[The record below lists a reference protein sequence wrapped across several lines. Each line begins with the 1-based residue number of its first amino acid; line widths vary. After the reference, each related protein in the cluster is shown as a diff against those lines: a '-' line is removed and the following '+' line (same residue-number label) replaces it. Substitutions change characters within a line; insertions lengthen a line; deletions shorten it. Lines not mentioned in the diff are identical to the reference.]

1 VSVVQVVNF
10 CMDPGGLESDGG
22 STTQKRRARSRSP
35 RGRVAAVDPPQ
46 HAVTAVQRTD
56 ISEGPSRTADLADG
70 SPSSQE
76 SAASLVARATACMEE
91 LPPTPTEA
99 GKFFEM
105 ALAVEPQ
112 SVEVLDA
119 YGAFLC
125 EEGIDRSR
133 AVEVLRRSVALRP
146 DQGAEKFFYLG
157 QLTSGEESLAEYER
171 GIAVLKAPGAHFAS
185 AGNQIASAYASIAE
199 LFMTDLCDAEDAE
212 ERCEAAL
219 ACGLLADARC
229 LQVTIAKATLRK
241 VQGRLDEARELSVGC
256 AYRVKAA
263 WELSSRLFTEPRMEN
278 TEMLEVPEC
287 ETVDQGA
294 NAVAKDSHH
303 PTAPADAERDIPSK
317 ASNERSDVAE
327 VEELG
332 DEVMFTLCR
341 TLVDLNATSEAKSL
355 LEMMVA
361 RDDQEITA
369 WYLLACCHLI
379 EKDPPR
385 VIASAQEALRLCTI
399 LRCTRQWRPALRDLL
414 KQARNLPIEE
424 TAEE

>member
-1 VSVVQVVNF
+1 
-10 CMDPGGLESDGG
+10 MDPAGLESDRG
-22 STTQKRRARSRSP
+22 STTLEHRTRSRSP

-46 HAVTAVQRTD
+46 RAVTDVQCTD
-56 ISEGPSRTADLADG
+56 ISDGPSRTADLADG
-70 SPSSQE
+70 SPSSGE
-76 SAASLVARATACMEE
+76 SAASLVARAIACMEE

-112 SVEVLDA
+112 SVAVLDA

-125 EEGIDRSR
+125 EEGLDHSR

-171 GIAVLKAPGAHFAS
+171 GITVLKAPGAHAAS
-185 AGNQIASAYASIAE
+185 GNQIASAYASIAE

-219 ACGLLADARC
+219 ACGLQADARC

-263 WELSSRLFTEPRMEN
+263 GELSSRLFTEPRMEN
-278 TEMLEVPEC
+278 TQTKVPEC
-287 ETVDQGA
+287 ETADQGA
-294 NAVAKDSHH
+294 NAVAKDSR
-303 PTAPADAERDIPSK
+303 PGAPEDAERDAPSK

-332 DEVMFTLCR
+332 DEMMFTLCR

-369 WYLLACCHLI
+369 WYLLACCHLV
-379 EKDPPR
+379 EKDAPR

-414 KQARNLPIEE
+414 KQARNLPTEE